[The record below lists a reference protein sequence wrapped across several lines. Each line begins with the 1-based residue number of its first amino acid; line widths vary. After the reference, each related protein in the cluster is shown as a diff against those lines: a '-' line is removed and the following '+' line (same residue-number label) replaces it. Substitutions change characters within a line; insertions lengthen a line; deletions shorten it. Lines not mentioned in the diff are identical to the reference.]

1 MPTYTIALD
10 AMGGDDGPRIV
21 VPAAIQALKLYDDLK
36 LILVGDEHKLRR
48 YLKSQRHQ
56 ETERLVIHHASQIV
70 TMDELPSHALRNK
83 KDSSMRV
90 ALNLIKS
97 GVAQACVSAG
107 NTGALMAT
115 ARFVLKTLPGI
126 DRPAIITQ
134 FPTFTGSKGRV
145 LDLGANVDSNAET
158 LFQFGVMGSV
168 LVTALEGIANPSVGL
183 LNIGVEEI
191 KGNDQVKRTAQL
203 FTECDFIN
211 YIGFVEGDD
220 ICKGEVDVIVCD
232 GFVGNIALKA
242 SEGIAKLFVAEI
254 KAAFQRNWYSKLAG
268 LVSIPVF
275 KHIKKKIDPAGY
287 NGASLLGL
295 NGIVIKSHG
304 STTVNGFANA
314 IHEAMREVQNNVMQ
328 SLHDRVTELH
338 LKGYLA

>member
-1 MPTYTIALD
+1 
-10 AMGGDDGPRIV
+10 MGGDEGPRIV
-21 VPAAIQALKLYDDLK
+21 VPAAIQALKKYPDLR
-36 LILVGDEHKLRR
+36 LILVGDEHKLQR
-48 YLKSQRHQ
+48 YIKSQRA
-56 ETERLVIHHASQIV
+56 EESERLTIHHASETV
-70 TMDELPSHALRNK
+70 LMDELPSHALRNK

-90 ALNLIKS
+90 AINLVKD

-134 FPTFTGSKGRV
+134 MPTATGTKGRV
-145 LDLGANVDSNAET
+145 LDLGANIDSCAET

-168 LVTALEGIANPSVGL
+168 LVRAVEGIENPTVGL
-183 LNIGVEEI
+183 LNIGVEEM

-203 FTECDFIN
+203 FTDCEYIN

-220 ICKGEVDVIVCD
+220 ICKGETDVIVCD

-242 SEGIAKLFVAEI
+242 CEGIAKLFGAEI
-254 KAAFQRNWYSKLAG
+254 KAAYKHNLFSKFAG
-268 LVSIPVF
+268 LISIPVF
-275 KHIKKKIDPAGY
+275 KKIKRKIDPARY

-304 STTVNGFANA
+304 GTTVDGFAYA
-314 IHEAMREVQNNVMQ
+314 IHEAMLEVQNNVSQ
-328 SLHDRVTELH
+328 QIHDQMA
-338 LKGYLA
+338 YLASEGHLA